1 MVTTLRT
8 LRISNRV
15 TITAINT
22 TITVAMMAAL
32 GKRGSDSGMTTS
44 EKVSTGDDI
53 TGVVIEKVV
62 FGSWEEEKKQ
72 IITKRYLLVAHLT
85 YLYLLG
91 HDCFSRS
98 VTIATTRTGSRS
110 HAQPATATRTRTYDG
125 AVVRTLCVVN
135 KNYAMSSHAR
145 ALSDLT

>member
-62 FGSWEEEKKQ
+62 FGS
-72 IITKRYLLVAHLT
+72 
-85 YLYLLG
+85 
-91 HDCFSRS
+91 
-98 VTIATTRTGSRS
+98 
-110 HAQPATATRTRTYDG
+110 
-125 AVVRTLCVVN
+125 
-135 KNYAMSSHAR
+135 
-145 ALSDLT
+145 